1 MFVCSYSWHQ
11 HSTILTIYSVF
22 MCVSAQWAVHIIFI
36 INYTKPS
43 NFQMHNT
50 QDLFVFTVVVSV
62 FACALIGLHSCMYT
76 AL

>member
-1 MFVCSYSWHQ
+1 
-11 HSTILTIYSVF
+11 